1 MSRQRGSIRVRARTA
16 ARRGAGTSIASLR
29 LLISPRNP
37 LTEAQTTGHVG
48 QTMSNPQPF
57 SPTKKSDFRRSALV
71 QGAGRLSPRA
81 LERMTVATTARHA
94 AVMSKVADTYFAGSA
109 YDRVDY
115 DSLDEDTVEMVLSPE
130 DMQLLSRAAE
140 QALAEVRATRAAAA
154 TPIATRAPVEKV
166 SGAAKAAAAS
176 EERASAESRGT
187 ESVAE
192 SSGTTK
198 SQASSAIET
207 AGAVKT
213 TDSVETSGA
222 AKATLTTATSGA
234 AKAALSTTATSGAAK
249 AALSTTATSGAAKI
263 PSGAVQISDPVR
275 TPGTAKPSPTAT
287 HGSRWSP
294 ARIVG
299 MISVVAA
306 TAIALASM
314 THHTSHAADLAPG
327 PVPTSA
333 HAQTLTMAQAPTPA
347 PASHVATP
355 VLAGK
360 APVEA
365 AGAPNPDATANPA
378 ATRNPPAAPSR
389 IAALSPVTSA
399 ATAARPVATRASVAT
414 PSSTVAPSAPAPEPV
429 RMKNP
434 FDRSEVFEFPPGT
447 SLEDARQSV
456 AELLLQRARTRSI
469 QLSYTTHADSTYEAR

>member
-1 MSRQRGSIRVRARTA
+1 MSRQRGSIGVRARTA
-16 ARRGAGTSIASLR
+16 ARQVAGTSIASLR

-48 QTMSNPQPF
+48 QTMSNPQLF

-71 QGAGRLSPRA
+71 QGVGRLSPRA

-166 SGAAKAAAAS
+166 SEAAKAAAAS

-213 TDSVETSGA
+213 TDSVETPGA
-222 AKATLTTATSGA
+222 AKAT
-234 AKAALSTTATSGAAK
+234 LSTTATSGAAK

-263 PSGAVQISDPVR
+263 PSGAVQIPDPVR

-294 ARIVG
+294 TRIVG

-314 THHTSHAADLAPG
+314 THHTSHAADLTPG

-333 HAQTLTMAQAPTPA
+333 YSQTLTMAQAPTPA

-399 ATAARPVATRASVAT
+399 ATAARPVATQASVAT
-414 PSSTVAPSAPAPEPV
+414 PSSTAAPSAPAPEPV

>member
-1 MSRQRGSIRVRARTA
+1 MSRQRGSIGVRARTA
-16 ARRGAGTSIASLR
+16 ARQVAGTSIASLR

-48 QTMSNPQPF
+48 QTMSNPQLF

-71 QGAGRLSPRA
+71 QGVGRLSPRA

-213 TDSVETSGA
+213 TDSVETP
-222 AKATLTTATSGA
+222 GA
-234 AKAALSTTATSGAAK
+234 AKAAP
-249 AALSTTATSGAAKI
+249 STTATSGAAKI
-263 PSGAVQISDPVR
+263 PSGAVQIPDPVR

-294 ARIVG
+294 TRIVG

-314 THHTSHAADLAPG
+314 THHTSHAADLTPG

-333 HAQTLTMAQAPTPA
+333 YAQTLTMAQAPAPA
-347 PASHVATP
+347 PVSHVASP

-378 ATRNPPAAPSR
+378 ATRNPSAAPSR

-399 ATAARPVATRASVAT
+399 ATAARPVATQASVAT